1 MILILVK
8 LFLWPLSH
16 PTDRRRPFSSLACQ
30 LHRGGHFKRKRKKY
44 HYTFSSRKLDCSTK
58 RPALKSTKYRQ
69 NVRIASFGLVI
80 MFFNISSNK
89 KPSNLH
95 FLGPKVPFSFKSSQN
110 RVTFPYFKLHSNPKE
125 EIVDDLSDEK
135 ELLNEKLATTN
146 EVLLFSHLSSSGQE
160 TDRLEPL
167 IHVSRGVE
175 KKHILFICRQVIT
188 NNFDA
193 TFYTLCHVLATA
205 FESPIS
211 R

>member
-1 MILILVK
+1 MAFFLTNNVSPRHFKDEEVSIFTDFDTNEFQNYYPSIKLFFIRFMFMLWLRPDYCYHLKIASEMILILVK

-16 PTDRRRPFSSLACQ
+16 PTDRRRPSTSLACQ

-95 FLGPKVPFSFKSSQN
+95 FLGPKVPFSFKSS
-110 RVTFPYFKLHSNPKE
+110 
-125 EIVDDLSDEK
+125 
-135 ELLNEKLATTN
+135 
-146 EVLLFSHLSSSGQE
+146 
-160 TDRLEPL
+160 
-167 IHVSRGVE
+167 
-175 KKHILFICRQVIT
+175 
-188 NNFDA
+188 
-193 TFYTLCHVLATA
+193 
-205 FESPIS
+205 
-211 R
+211 